1 MNKIYGVAAS
11 AAAGAVT
18 GWMARALW
26 LWAMEEDRRSCA
38 DSGSLCLTYY
48 PLVGIGLWVFLSV
61 PVLLLV
67 LRVLNVRPLK
77 ATVPA
82 ALALQFFIIQVLAGL
97 SRRELPGSTALTVGA
112 MAAGPALVALCTD
125 PARRR
130 YGIGGIGVLGV
141 TGLALTANPGTFY
154 L

>member
-1 MNKIYGVAAS
+1 MNKIYGVAAG

-26 LWAMEEDRRSCA
+26 LWAMEEDRRTCA
-38 DSGSLCLTYY
+38 HSSSVCLTYY
-48 PLVGIGLWVFLSV
+48 PPVGIGLWVVLAV
-61 PVLLLV
+61 PVLLLA
-67 LRVLNVRPLK
+67 LRVMNVRPLK

-82 ALALQFFIIQVLAGL
+82 AFALQFFTIVCLAGV
-97 SRRELPGSTALTVGA
+97 SRHELPASTALTVGA
-112 MAAGPALVALCTD
+112 MMAGPALVALCAD

-130 YGIGGIGVLGV
+130 YGTGGICVLLV
-141 TGLALTANPGTFY
+141 TGLALNANPGTYY